1 MTLEQL
7 QNALNQQTAE
17 TNAVRELLIAIKGFG
32 SGEVSIEKV
41 VKVYKDNRILLDD
54 AVEKYLTGSSPIVYV
69 TQRGGFKLSKE
80 HKQKISQALKG
91 RRMTEEEKERHRENA
106 RCKQV
111 YQYTEDWNL
120 VYQWASTREAE
131 REGGYNN
138 SNISRACRTGR
149 KAYNFYWRYRPIGE
163 LNEVVRIETET
174 TIRKR

>member
-1 MTLEQL
+1 MTSEEL
-7 QNALNQQTAE
+7 QNALNKQTTE
-17 TNAVRELLIAIKGFG
+17 TNAVRELLTAIKGFN
-32 SGEVSIEKV
+32 SGDITIEKV
-41 VKVYKDNRILLDD
+41 VKVIKDNRLYIDD
-54 AVEKYLTGSSPIVYV
+54 AVEQYLTGSTPIVYV

-111 YQYTEDWNL
+111 YQYDEDRNL

-149 KAYNFYWRYRPIGE
+149 KAYGYYWRYRPIGE

-174 TIRKR
+174 TIKKR

>member
-1 MTLEQL
+1 MTTEEL
-7 QNALNQQTAE
+7 QIALNEQTAE
-17 TNAVRELLIAIKGFG
+17 TNAVREILTAIKGFG

-41 VKVYKDNRILLDD
+41 VKVYKDNRLLLDD
-54 AVEKYLTGSSPIVYV
+54 AVEQYLTGSSPIVYI
-69 TQRGGFKLSKE
+69 TQRGGFKLTKE
-80 HKQKISQALKG
+80 HKEKISQALKG

-111 YQYTEDWNL
+111 YQYDENWNL

-149 KAYNFYWRYRPIGE
+149 MAYGYYFRYRPIGE
-163 LNEVVRIETET
+163 MNEVVRIETET

>member
-1 MTLEQL
+1 MTPEQL
-7 QNALNQQTAE
+7 ENALNNQSTE
-17 TNAVRELLIAIKGFG
+17 TDAVKELLTAIKGFN
-32 SGEVSIEKV
+32 SGDITIERM
-41 VKVYKDNRILLDD
+41 VKVIKDNRLYIDD
-54 AVEKYLTGSSPIVYV
+54 AVEQYLTGSTHVVYI

-111 YQYTEDWNL
+111 YQYNEDWNL

-138 SNISRACRTGR
+138 SNVSRACRTGR
-149 KAYNFYWRYRPIGE
+149 KAYGFYWKYRPIGE
-163 LNEVVRIETET
+163 LNEVVRIKTET
-174 TIRKR
+174 TIMKR

>member
-1 MTLEQL
+1 MTPEEFEITLKKH
-7 QNALNQQTAE
+7 TTE
-17 TNAVRELLIAIKGFG
+17 TDAVRGLLTDFKGFQ
-32 SGEVSIEKV
+32 SDDIRVERTIKV
-41 VKVYKDNRILLDD
+41 VKDNRILLDD
-54 AVEKYLTGSSPIVYV
+54 AVEQYLTGSTPIVYV
-69 TQRGGFKLSKE
+69 TQRGSFKLSKE

-106 RCKQV
+106 GCKQV
-111 YQYTEDWNL
+111 FQYDKDWNL

>member
-1 MTLEQL
+1 M
-7 QNALNQQTAE
+7 TAE
-17 TNAVRELLIAIKGFG
+17 EFEIILKKHTTETDAVRGLLTDTKGFK
-32 SGEVSIEKV
+32 SDDIIVDRIIKV
-41 VKVYKDNRILLDD
+41 RKDNRMLLDD
-54 AVEKYLTGSSPIVYV
+54 AVEQYLTGSTPIVYV

-91 RRMTEEEKERHRENA
+91 RRMTEEEKEQHRENA

-111 YQYTEDWNL
+111 YQYDEDWNL

-149 KAYNFYWRYRPIGE
+149 KAYGYYWKYRPIGE

>member
-17 TNAVRELLIAIKGFG
+17 TNAVRELLTAIKGFG
-32 SGEVSIEKV
+32 SGKVSIEKV
-41 VKVYKDNRILLDD
+41 VKVYKDNRLLLDD

-111 YQYTEDWNL
+111 SQYDENWNL

-138 SNISRACRTGR
+138 SNISSACRTGR
-149 KAYNFYWRYRPIGE
+149 KAYGYYWRYRPIGE
-163 LNEVVRIETET
+163 LNEVVRIEMET

>member
-1 MTLEQL
+1 MTSEEL
-7 QNALNQQTAE
+7 QNALNKQTTE
-17 TNAVRELLIAIKGFG
+17 TNAVKELLTTIKGFN
-32 SGEVSIEKV
+32 SGDITVERM
-41 VKVYKDNRILLDD
+41 VKVIKDNRLYIDD
-54 AVEKYLTGSSPIVYV
+54 AVEKYLTGSSPIVYI
-69 TQRGGFKLSKE
+69 TQRGGFKLRKE

-111 YQYTEDWNL
+111 YQYDEDWNL

-149 KAYNFYWRYRPIGE
+149 IAYGFYWRYRPIGE

-174 TIRKR
+174 TIKKR